1 MIIPG
6 YYRFYWVVFIESE
19 ATAIGFSFIFIV
31 AIFAKR
37 IFQRWRA

>member
-19 ATAIGFSFIFIV
+19 ATAIGFSFIA

-37 IFQRWRA
+37 IFRRWRA